1 MKNMRK
7 IVYLLLLLLLL
18 SCGSRKI
25 KKEQTKTSSKEVV
38 LVKKDSVLSTERSEK
53 TTIFDVSTIENMEF
67 VLESDKDSM
76 GNAKELYFNRIRDGT
91 NETITV
97 RGGKV
102 SIKANSADQKSLVQ
116 GINIAKDY
124 IKSDLIRTEKVEKE
138 IKAIREDKRVIRKDY
153 IWIVFIIIFLLFIVV
168 FRRKAP

>member
-1 MKNMRK
+1 MKK
-7 IVYLLLLLLLL
+7 IVYLLLLLLLMG
-18 SCGSRKI
+18 CGSRKV
-25 KKEQTKTSSKEVV
+25 KKEETKTNSKERVS
-38 LVKKDSVLSTERSEK
+38 VKKDSVSAAERSEK
-53 TTIFDVSTIENMEF
+53 TILFDVSTIEHMEF

-102 SIKANSADQKSLVQ
+102 SIKANSAGQKSLVQ
-116 GINIAKDY
+116 EATILKND
-124 IKSDLIRTEKVEKE
+124 IKTSVQRDEKAEKE
-138 IKAIREDKRVIRKDY
+138 MKAVRMDKQVTRKGY
-153 IWIVFIIIFLLFIVV
+153 IWIVFIIIFLIFIVV

>member
-1 MKNMRK
+1 MRR

-25 KKEQTKTSSKEVV
+25 KKEQTKTSVKEVV
-38 LVKKDSVLSTERSEK
+38 SVKKDSVSSTERSEK
-53 TTIFDVSTIENMEF
+53 TTIFDVSTIEHMEF

-102 SIKANSADQKSLVQ
+102 SIKANSAGQKSLVQ

>member
-1 MKNMRK
+1 MKK
-7 IVYLLLLLLLL
+7 IVYFLLLLLLLG
-18 SCGSRKI
+18 CGSRKVKKDEI
-25 KKEQTKTSSKEVV
+25 KTNSKERIS
-38 LVKKDSVLSTERSEK
+38 VKKDSVSSSESSEK
-53 TTIFDVSTIENMEF
+53 TILFDVSTIENMEF

-102 SIKANSADQKSLVQ
+102 SIKANSAGQKSLVQ
-116 GINIAKDY
+116 EATV
-124 IKSDLIRTEKVEKE
+124 IKNDIKTSMQRDEKVEKE
-138 IKAIREDKRVIRKDY
+138 MKAVRMDKQVTRKGY

>member
-1 MKNMRK
+1 MKK
-7 IVYLLLLLLLL
+7 IVYFLLLLLLL
-18 SCGSRKI
+18 SCGSRKV
-25 KKEQTKTSSKEVV
+25 KKEDIKTNSKERIS
-38 LVKKDSVLSTERSEK
+38 VKKDSVSSAERSEK

-102 SIKANSADQKSLVQ
+102 SIKANSAGQKSLIQEATV
-116 GINIAKDY
+116 
-124 IKSDLIRTEKVEKE
+124 IKNDIKTSLQRDEKAEKE
-138 IKAIREDKRVIRKDY
+138 MKAVRMDKQVTRKGY

>member
-1 MKNMRK
+1 M
-7 IVYLLLLLLLL
+7 YLLLLLLLL

-25 KKEQTKTSSKEVV
+25 KKEQTKTSVNEVFS
-38 LVKKDSVLSTERSEK
+38 VKKDSVLATERSEK

-67 VLESDKDSM
+67 VFESDKDSM

-102 SIKANSADQKSLVQ
+102 SIKANSAGQKSLVQ

-153 IWIVFIIIFLLFIVV
+153 IWIVFIIVFLLFIVV

>member
-1 MKNMRK
+1 MKK
-7 IVYLLLLLLLL
+7 IVYFLLLLLLLG
-18 SCGSRKI
+18 CGSRKV
-25 KKEQTKTSSKEVV
+25 KKEDIKTNSKERIS
-38 LVKKDSVLSTERSEK
+38 VKKDSVSATERSEK
-53 TTIFDVSTIENMEF
+53 TILFDVSTIENMEF

-102 SIKANSADQKSLVQ
+102 SIKANSAGQKSLIQEATV
-116 GINIAKDY
+116 
-124 IKSDLIRTEKVEKE
+124 IKNDIRTSLQRDEKTEKE
-138 IKAIREDKRVIRKDY
+138 MKAVRMDKQVTRKGY

>member
-1 MKNMRK
+1 MKK
-7 IVYLLLLLLLL
+7 IVYFLLLLLLLG
-18 SCGSRKI
+18 CGSRKV
-25 KKEQTKTSSKEVV
+25 KKEDIKTNSKERVS
-38 LVKKDSVLSTERSEK
+38 VKKDSVSTTERSEK

-102 SIKANSADQKSLVQ
+102 SIKANSAGQKSLVQ
-116 GINIAKDY
+116 EATV
-124 IKSDLIRTEKVEKE
+124 IKNDIKTSMQRDEKVEKE
-138 IKAIREDKRVIRKDY
+138 MKAVRMDKQVTRKGY

>member
-18 SCGSRKI
+18 SCSIRKI
-25 KKEQTKTSSKEVV
+25 KKEQTKTSVKEVV
-38 LVKKDSVLSTERSEK
+38 LVKKDSVSATERSEK

-102 SIKANSADQKSLVQ
+102 SIKANSAGQKSLVQ

>member
-1 MKNMRK
+1 MKNMKK

-25 KKEQTKTSSKEVV
+25 KKEQTKTTVKELVS
-38 LVKKDSVLSTERSEK
+38 VKKDSVLSTERRER

-67 VLESDKDSM
+67 ILESDKDSM

-102 SIKANSADQKSLVQ
+102 SIKANSAGQKSLVQ
-116 GINIAKDY
+116 EATILKND
-124 IKSDLIRTEKVEKE
+124 IKTSIQRDEKAEKE
-138 IKAIREDKRVIRKDY
+138 MKAVRMDKQVTRKDY

>member
-1 MKNMRK
+1 MKK
-7 IVYLLLLLLLL
+7 IVYFLLLLLLL
-18 SCGSRKI
+18 SCGSRKV
-25 KKEQTKTSSKEVV
+25 KKEDIKTNSKERVS
-38 LVKKDSVLSTERSEK
+38 VKKDSVSSTERSEK
-53 TTIFDVSTIENMEF
+53 TTLFDVSTIEHMEF

-102 SIKANSADQKSLVQ
+102 SIKANSAGQKSLVQ
-116 GINIAKDY
+116 EATILKND
-124 IKSDLIRTEKVEKE
+124 IKTSVQRDEKAEKE
-138 IKAIREDKRVIRKDY
+138 TRAVRVDKQVIRKDY

>member
-1 MKNMRK
+1 M
-7 IVYLLLLLLLL
+7 YLLLLLLLL

-38 LVKKDSVLSTERSEK
+38 SVKKDSVSATERSEK
-53 TTIFDVSTIENMEF
+53 TTIFDVSTIENMEL
-67 VLESDKDSM
+67 VLESDKDSV

-102 SIKANSADQKSLVQ
+102 SIKANSAGQKSLVQ

-138 IKAIREDKRVIRKDY
+138 MKVVREDKRVIRKDY

-168 FRRKAP
+168 FRRKVP

>member
-1 MKNMRK
+1 MKK
-7 IVYLLLLLLLL
+7 IVYFLLLLLLL
-18 SCGSRKI
+18 SCGSRKV
-25 KKEQTKTSSKEVV
+25 KKEDIKTNSKERIS
-38 LVKKDSVLSTERSEK
+38 VKEDSVSTTERSEK

-102 SIKANSADQKSLVQ
+102 SIKANSAGQKSLIQ
-116 GINIAKDY
+116 EATILKND
-124 IKSDLIRTEKVEKE
+124 IKMSMQRDEKAEKE
-138 IKAIREDKRVIRKDY
+138 TRAVRVDKQVIRKDY

>member
-1 MKNMRK
+1 M
-7 IVYLLLLLLLL
+7 
-18 SCGSRKI
+18 
-25 KKEQTKTSSKEVV
+25 KKEETKTNSKERVS
-38 LVKKDSVLSTERSEK
+38 VKKDSVSTTERSEK

-91 NETITV
+91 NETIVV

-102 SIKANSADQKSLVQ
+102 SIKANSAGQRSLVQ
-116 GINIAKDY
+116 EATILKND
-124 IKSDLIRTEKVEKE
+124 IKTSVQRDEKAEKE
-138 IKAIREDKRVIRKDY
+138 MKAVRVDKQVTRKGY

>member
-1 MKNMRK
+1 MKK
-7 IVYLLLLLLLL
+7 IVYFLLLLLLL
-18 SCGSRKI
+18 SCGIRKV
-25 KKEQTKTSSKEVV
+25 KKEDIKTNSKEHIS
-38 LVKKDSVLSTERSEK
+38 VKKDSVSATERSEK
-53 TTIFDVSTIENMEF
+53 TTLFDVSTIENMEF

-102 SIKANSADQKSLVQ
+102 SIKANSAGQKSLVQ
-116 GINIAKDY
+116 EATILKND
-124 IKSDLIRTEKVEKE
+124 IKMSMQRDEKAEKE
-138 IKAIREDKRVIRKDY
+138 TRAVRVDKQVIRKDY

>member
-38 LVKKDSVLSTERSEK
+38 LVKKDSVLATERSEN

-102 SIKANSADQKSLVQ
+102 SIKANSAGQKSLVQ

>member
-1 MKNMRK
+1 MKK
-7 IVYLLLLLLLL
+7 IVYFLLLLLLL
-18 SCGSRKI
+18 SCGSRKV
-25 KKEQTKTSSKEVV
+25 KKEEIKTDSKE
-38 LVKKDSVLSTERSEK
+38 LISVKKDSVSATERREK
-53 TTIFDVSTIENMEF
+53 TTIFDVSTVENMEF

-76 GNAKELYFNRIRDGT
+76 GNAKELYFNHIRDGT

-102 SIKANSADQKSLVQ
+102 SIKANSAGQKSLIQEATV
-116 GINIAKDY
+116 
-124 IKSDLIRTEKVEKE
+124 IKNDIKTSMQSDEKAEKE
-138 IKAIREDKRVIRKDY
+138 MKAVRMDKQVTRKDY

>member
-1 MKNMRK
+1 M
-7 IVYLLLLLLLL
+7 YLLLLLLLL
-18 SCGSRKI
+18 SCGSRKV
-25 KKEQTKTSSKEVV
+25 KKEEIKTNSKERVS
-38 LVKKDSVLSTERSEK
+38 VKKDSVSSTERIEK
-53 TTIFDVSTIENMEF
+53 TTLFNVSTIENMEF

-102 SIKANSADQKSLVQ
+102 SIKANSAGQKSLIQEATV
-116 GINIAKDY
+116 
-124 IKSDLIRTEKVEKE
+124 IKNDIKTSMQRDEKAEKE
-138 IKAIREDKRVIRKDY
+138 KKAVRMDKQVTRKGY

>member
-1 MKNMRK
+1 M
-7 IVYLLLLLLLL
+7 YLLLLLLLL
-18 SCGSRKI
+18 GCGSRKV
-25 KKEQTKTSSKEVV
+25 KKEDIKTNSKERIS
-38 LVKKDSVLSTERSEK
+38 VKKDSVSSTERSEK
-53 TTIFDVSTIENMEF
+53 TTLFDVSTIEHMEF

-91 NETITV
+91 NETIVV

-102 SIKANSADQKSLVQ
+102 SIKANSAGQKSLVQ
-116 GINIAKDY
+116 EATILKND
-124 IKSDLIRTEKVEKE
+124 IKMSMQREEKAEKE
-138 IKAIREDKRVIRKDY
+138 TRAVRVDKQVIRKDY

>member
-18 SCGSRKI
+18 SCSIRKI
-25 KKEQTKTSSKEVV
+25 KKEQTKTSVKEVV
-38 LVKKDSVLSTERSEK
+38 LVKKDSVSATERSEK

-102 SIKANSADQKSLVQ
+102 SIKANSAGQKSLVQ

-138 IKAIREDKRVIRKDY
+138 IKAIREDKRVIRKYY

>member
-1 MKNMRK
+1 MKK
-7 IVYLLLLLLLL
+7 IVYFLLLLLLL
-18 SCGSRKI
+18 SCGSRKV
-25 KKEQTKTSSKEVV
+25 KKEEIKTNSKERVS
-38 LVKKDSVLSTERSEK
+38 VKKDSVSTTERSEK
-53 TTIFDVSTIENMEF
+53 TILFDVSTIEHMEF

-102 SIKANSADQKSLVQ
+102 SIKANSAGQKSLIQ
-116 GINIAKDY
+116 EATILKND
-124 IKSDLIRTEKVEKE
+124 IKMSMQRDEKAEKE
-138 IKAIREDKRVIRKDY
+138 TRAVRVDRQVIRKEY

>member
-1 MKNMRK
+1 MKR

-38 LVKKDSVLSTERSEK
+38 LVKKDSVSATERSEK
-53 TTIFDVSTIENMEF
+53 TTIFDVSTIEHMEF

-102 SIKANSADQKSLVQ
+102 SIKANSAGQKSLVQ

-138 IKAIREDKRVIRKDY
+138 MKVVREDKRVIRKYY
-153 IWIVFIIIFLLFIVV
+153 IWIVFIIIFLFFIVV

>member
-1 MKNMRK
+1 MKK
-7 IVYLLLLLLLL
+7 IVYFLLLLLLLG
-18 SCGSRKI
+18 CGSRKV
-25 KKEQTKTSSKEVV
+25 KKEDIKTNSKERIS
-38 LVKKDSVLSTERSEK
+38 VKKDSVSATERSEK
-53 TTIFDVSTIENMEF
+53 TILFDVSTIENMEF

-76 GNAKELYFNRIRDGT
+76 GNTKELYFNRIRDGT

-102 SIKANSADQKSLVQ
+102 SIKANSAGQKSLIQEATV
-116 GINIAKDY
+116 
-124 IKSDLIRTEKVEKE
+124 IKNDIRTSLQRDEKTEKE
-138 IKAIREDKRVIRKDY
+138 MKAVRMDKQVTRKGY

>member
-1 MKNMRK
+1 MKR
-7 IVYLLLLLLLL
+7 IVYFLLLLLLLG
-18 SCGSRKI
+18 CGSRKV
-25 KKEQTKTSSKEVV
+25 KKEDIKTNSKERIS
-38 LVKKDSVLSTERSEK
+38 VKKDSVSSAERSEK
-53 TTIFDVSTIENMEF
+53 TILFDVSTIENMEF

-102 SIKANSADQKSLVQ
+102 SIKANSAGQKSLIQEATV
-116 GINIAKDY
+116 
-124 IKSDLIRTEKVEKE
+124 IKNDIKTSMQRDEKAEKE
-138 IKAIREDKRVIRKDY
+138 KKAVRMDKQVTRKGY

>member
-1 MKNMRK
+1 MKK
-7 IVYLLLLLLLL
+7 IVYFLLLLLLLG
-18 SCGSRKI
+18 CGSRKV
-25 KKEQTKTSSKEVV
+25 KKEDIKTNSKEHIS
-38 LVKKDSVLSTERSEK
+38 VKKDSVSTAESSEK
-53 TTIFDVSTIENMEF
+53 TILFDVSTIENMEF

-102 SIKANSADQKSLVQ
+102 SIKANSAGQKSLIQEATV
-116 GINIAKDY
+116 
-124 IKSDLIRTEKVEKE
+124 IKNDIKTSMQRDEKTEKER
-138 IKAIREDKRVIRKDY
+138 KAVRMDKQVTRKGY

>member
-1 MKNMRK
+1 MRK

-25 KKEQTKTSSKEVV
+25 KKEQTKTRVKEVV
-38 LVKKDSVLSTERSEK
+38 SVKKDSVSATERSEK
-53 TTIFDVSTIENMEF
+53 TTIFDVSTIEHMEF

-76 GNAKELYFNRIRDGT
+76 GNAKELYFNRIREGT

-102 SIKANSADQKSLVQ
+102 SIKANSAGQKSLVQ
-116 GINIAKDY
+116 EETFLKND
-124 IKSDLIRTEKVEKE
+124 IKTSVHRDEKAEKE
-138 IKAIREDKRVIRKDY
+138 MRAVREDKRVIRKYY

>member
-1 MKNMRK
+1 M
-7 IVYLLLLLLLL
+7 YLLLLLLLL

-25 KKEQTKTSSKEVV
+25 KKEQTKTSVKEVV
-38 LVKKDSVLSTERSEK
+38 SVKKDSVSATERSEK

-102 SIKANSADQKSLVQ
+102 SIKANSAGQKSLIQ
-116 GINIAKDY
+116 EATILKND
-124 IKSDLIRTEKVEKE
+124 IKTSMQRDEKAEKE
-138 IKAIREDKRVIRKDY
+138 MKVVRDDKRVIRKYY

>member
-1 MKNMRK
+1 MRK

-18 SCGSRKI
+18 SCSIRKI
-25 KKEQTKTSSKEVV
+25 KKEQTKTRVKEVV
-38 LVKKDSVLSTERSEK
+38 SVKEDSVSATERSEK
-53 TTIFDVSTIENMEF
+53 TTIFDVSTIEHMEF

-102 SIKANSADQKSLVQ
+102 SIKANSADQKSLIQ
-116 GINIAKDY
+116 EATILKND
-124 IKSDLIRTEKVEKE
+124 IKTSMQRDEKAEKE
-138 IKAIREDKRVIRKDY
+138 MKVVRDDKRVIRKYY

>member
-1 MKNMRK
+1 MKK
-7 IVYLLLLLLLL
+7 IVYFLLLLLLL
-18 SCGSRKI
+18 SCGSRKV
-25 KKEQTKTSSKEVV
+25 KKEEIKTNSKERVS
-38 LVKKDSVLSTERSEK
+38 VKKDSVSTTERSEK
-53 TTIFDVSTIENMEF
+53 TTIFDVFTIENMEF

-102 SIKANSADQKSLVQ
+102 SIKANSAGQKSLIQ
-116 GINIAKDY
+116 EATILKND
-124 IKSDLIRTEKVEKE
+124 IKMSMQRDEKAEKE
-138 IKAIREDKRVIRKDY
+138 TRAVRVDKQVIRKDY

>member
-1 MKNMRK
+1 M
-7 IVYLLLLLLLL
+7 
-18 SCGSRKI
+18 
-25 KKEQTKTSSKEVV
+25 KKEETKTNSKERVS
-38 LVKKDSVLSTERSEK
+38 VKKDSVSTTERSEK

-102 SIKANSADQKSLVQ
+102 SIKANSAGQKSLIQ
-116 GINIAKDY
+116 EATILKND
-124 IKSDLIRTEKVEKE
+124 IKMSMQRDEKAEKE
-138 IKAIREDKRVIRKDY
+138 TRAVRVDKQVIRKDY

>member
-1 MKNMRK
+1 M
-7 IVYLLLLLLLL
+7 YLLLLLLLL

-67 VLESDKDSM
+67 VLESDKDSV

-102 SIKANSADQKSLVQ
+102 SIKANSAGQKSLVQ

>member
-1 MKNMRK
+1 M
-7 IVYLLLLLLLL
+7 YLLLLLLLL

-38 LVKKDSVLSTERSEK
+38 LVKKDSVSATERSER
-53 TTIFDVSTIENMEF
+53 TTVLDVSTIEHMEF

-102 SIKANSADQKSLVQ
+102 SIKANSAGQKSLVQ

-138 IKAIREDKRVIRKDY
+138 MRAVREDKRVIRKDY

>member
-1 MKNMRK
+1 M
-7 IVYLLLLLLLL
+7 
-18 SCGSRKI
+18 
-25 KKEQTKTSSKEVV
+25 KKEETKTNSKERVS
-38 LVKKDSVLSTERSEK
+38 VKKDSVSTTERSEK

-76 GNAKELYFNRIRDGT
+76 GNAKELYLNHIRDGT

-102 SIKANSADQKSLVQ
+102 SIKANSAGQKSLVQ
-116 GINIAKDY
+116 EATILKND
-124 IKSDLIRTEKVEKE
+124 IKMSMQHDKKAEKE
-138 IKAIREDKRVIRKDY
+138 MKAVRVDKQVIRKGY
-153 IWIVFIIIFLLFIVV
+153 IWIVFIIIFLIFIVV

>member
-1 MKNMRK
+1 MKK
-7 IVYLLLLLLLL
+7 IVYFLLLLLLL
-18 SCGSRKI
+18 SCGSRKV
-25 KKEQTKTSSKEVV
+25 KKEEIKTNSKERVS
-38 LVKKDSVLSTERSEK
+38 VKKDSVSTTERSEK

-102 SIKANSADQKSLVQ
+102 SIKANSAGQKSLIQ
-116 GINIAKDY
+116 EATILKND
-124 IKSDLIRTEKVEKE
+124 IKMSMQRDEKAEKE
-138 IKAIREDKRVIRKDY
+138 TRAVRVDKQVIRKDY

>member
-1 MKNMRK
+1 MKK
-7 IVYLLLLLLLL
+7 IVYFLLLLLLL
-18 SCGSRKI
+18 SCGSRKV
-25 KKEQTKTSSKEVV
+25 KKEEIKTDSKE
-38 LVKKDSVLSTERSEK
+38 LISVKKDSVSSAESSEK
-53 TTIFDVSTIENMEF
+53 TILFDVSTIENMEF

-102 SIKANSADQKSLVQ
+102 SIKANSAGQKSLIQEATV
-116 GINIAKDY
+116 
-124 IKSDLIRTEKVEKE
+124 IKNDIKMSMYRDEKAEKE
-138 IKAIREDKRVIRKDY
+138 MKAVRMDKQVTRKGY

>member
-1 MKNMRK
+1 
-7 IVYLLLLLLLL
+7 
-18 SCGSRKI
+18 
-25 KKEQTKTSSKEVV
+25 
-38 LVKKDSVLSTERSEK
+38 
-53 TTIFDVSTIENMEF
+53 
-67 VLESDKDSM
+67 M

-102 SIKANSADQKSLVQ
+102 SIKANSAGQKSLIQ
-116 GINIAKDY
+116 EATILKND
-124 IKSDLIRTEKVEKE
+124 IKTSLQRDEKAEKE
-138 IKAIREDKRVIRKDY
+138 MKAVRMDKQVTRKGY